1 MLGVG
6 DNFRLGYIWFIPGF
20 AAALEE
26 EGAVVKEQL
35 WTDNLKYEMLMQIG
49 TLPLF
54 VLLC

>member
-20 AAALEE
+20 AGALEE
-26 EGAVVKEQL
+26 KGAVVKEQL

-49 TLPLF
+49 PLPLF